1 MTDKLIAFGYYGG
14 KYSHLDWLLPLLPT
28 QGITHYCE
36 PFGGSG
42 AVLLNREPSPVETYN
57 DLDGELANFFK
68 VLREQT
74 DEIIRQLAFTPFSR
88 SEYVLSCGAPDG
100 LSEVERARRL
110 FVRIV
115 QGFAQIPNGTPG
127 RWGYVITQSRNDMG
141 GRVSSFYNKL
151 DGLGA
156 IAKRL
161 LRVQIESMPAM
172 DLLERYDNEDTLF
185 YVDPPYSPDICY
197 VGMAYRHVMTIDQ
210 HRELITKIISCKGKV
225 ALSGYDSP
233 TYTEMLKDWHI
244 TRAPY
249 KNIASASGKDR
260 QEVLWT
266 NYDPAAIHSV
276 TDLPLFAARPA

>member
-1 MTDKLIAFGYYGG
+1 MNDKLIPFGYYGG
-14 KYSHLDWLLPLLPT
+14 KFSHLDWLLPLLPT
-28 QGITHYCE
+28 QGVTHYCE

-68 VLREQT
+68 VLRDT
-74 DEIIRQLAFTPFSR
+74 PDELVRQLAFTPFSR
-88 SEYVLSCGAPDG
+88 IEYVLSCSSPNGI
-100 LSEVERARRL
+100 SELERARRL
-110 FVRIV
+110 FVRV
-115 QGFAQIPNGTPG
+115 AQGFGNIPNGTPG

-141 GRVSSFYNKL
+141 GRVSSFYGKL
-151 DGLGA
+151 DGLGM

-161 LRVQIESMPAM
+161 LRVQLEALPAL
-172 DLLERYDNEDTLF
+172 DLIGRYDHEETLF

-210 HRELITKIISCKGKV
+210 HRELIASLMACKGRI

-233 TYTEMLKDWHI
+233 GYAEALKGWHI
-244 TRAPY
+244 TRAPMKY
-249 KNIASASGKDR
+249 VSSSNGKSR

-276 TDLPLFAARPA
+276 TDLPLFAQKPA